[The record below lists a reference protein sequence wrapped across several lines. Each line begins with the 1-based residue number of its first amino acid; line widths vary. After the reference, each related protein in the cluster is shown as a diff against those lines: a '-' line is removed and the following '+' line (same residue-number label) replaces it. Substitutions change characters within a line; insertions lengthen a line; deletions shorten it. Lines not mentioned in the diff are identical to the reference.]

1 MRLHLIRPLVFFDLE
16 TTGVNISTDRIV
28 EISLVKQYPDGCTES
43 KTWRVK
49 PVNVVLTAEGELLR
63 EEVVLIPASATQVH
77 HITNEDVAHCKT
89 FREIAPQVL
98 DFIKDAD
105 LAGYNSNHFDVP
117 MLQEELLRNG
127 FAVDL
132 RQEHHFVD
140 AFVIFQKH
148 TPRTLT
154 AAYMH
159 YCGKNLEDA
168 HSANAD
174 TEATREVLLRQV
186 EIHGDVPTTVTE
198 LEQYTCMQQTADLA
212 GRLGYNERG
221 EVVFNFGK
229 HKGRSVREVFETEG
243 SYYNWMMDG
252 EFPLYTKQVISRIM
266 DDIRQARKAERTAS
280 RAANGNLNVNN
291 NVNFSDSVNN
301 SDSSNAAAA
310 PASQEQLN
318 KLKQKYA
325 KKKNDGQQSLF
336 D

>member
-1 MRLHLIRPLVFFDLE
+1 MRLQLNRPLVFFDLE

-28 EISLVKQYPDGCTES
+28 EISLVKQMPDGCTES

-49 PVNVVLTAEGELLR
+49 PVIVMLDAEGNVLR
-63 EEVVLIPASATQVH
+63 ETVVRIPPEATAVH
-77 HITNEDVAHCKT
+77 HIKDEDVADCRT
-89 FREIAPQVL
+89 FREIAGDVL
-98 DFIKDAD
+98 AFIENCD

-127 FAVDL
+127 FNVNLKND
-132 RQEHHFVD
+132 HHFVD

-154 AAYMH
+154 AAYRH

-186 EIHGDVPTTVTE
+186 EIHGDVPQTVEE
-198 LEQYTCMQQTADLA
+198 LEAYTTMQQCADFA

-221 EVVFNFGK
+221 EVTFNFGK
-229 HKGRSVREVFETEG
+229 HKGRTVRQVFLEES

-252 EFPLYTKQVISRIM
+252 DFPLYTKQVITEIM
-266 DDIRQARKAERTAS
+266 QEIRGAKRAEKAAAKQQPATADSLQQLQARFNGH
-280 RAANGNLNVNN
+280 AAK
-291 NVNFSDSVNN
+291 
-301 SDSSNAAAA
+301 
-310 PASQEQLN
+310 PKN
-318 KLKQKYA
+318 KPS
-325 KKKNDGQQSLF
+325 DGQQSLF
-336 D
+336 